1 MSDKPTDGQLQA
13 KKKKVELEPLPLVG
27 HTETGNKKNTNNKSK
42 GHYTGYL
49 HRLRRYRK
57 KITTITTPDAVVRT
71 V

>member
-1 MSDKPTDGQLQA
+1 
-13 KKKKVELEPLPLVG
+13 VELEPLPLVG

-49 HRLRRYRK
+49 HRLRQYRK